1 MNVSSYVFIFVF
13 MNDFYMWLFSPL
25 IKYWQKYNKKR
36 MRNNVLKQVANEI
49 ENMLELVVKKQ

>member
-1 MNVSSYVFIFVF
+1 
-13 MNDFYMWLFSPL
+13 MWLFSPL